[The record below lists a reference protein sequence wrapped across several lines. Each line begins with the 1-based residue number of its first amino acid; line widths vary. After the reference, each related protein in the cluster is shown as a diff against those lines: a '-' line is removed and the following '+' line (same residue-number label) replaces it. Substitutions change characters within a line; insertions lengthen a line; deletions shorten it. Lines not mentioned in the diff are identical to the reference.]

1 MAYKIKQLVCLI
13 VGIQEIYASKSPEEK
28 VEIVEIETAKAK
40 TAYLGDGINDAPA
53 LIASTVGIAFGRNSD
68 ITAEA
73 AGAVVME
80 NTLEKVD
87 EFLHIS
93 RRMRSI
99 ALQSA
104 VGGMA
109 FSIVGMIV
117 AAIGYLPPV
126 AGAITQE
133 LIDVVAIVNSL
144 RTIWKP
150 SVLTDIVSIDCEKH
164 KS

>member
-1 MAYKIKQLVCLI
+1 MCGPLKLTSDFKAQFQTYGINIVAEETQL
-13 VGIQEIYASKSPEEK
+13 
-28 VEIVEIETAKAK
+28 AK

-53 LIASTVGIAFGRNSD
+53 LLAATVGIAFGRNSD

-73 AGAVVME
+73 AGAVIMDSS
-80 NTLEKVD
+80 LEKVD

-93 RRMRSI
+93 KRMRSI

-104 VGGMA
+104 VGGMLL
-109 FSIVGMIV
+109 SILGMIV
-117 AAIGYLPPV
+117 AAFGFLPPV

-133 LIDVVAIVNSL
+133 IIDVAAIMNSL

-150 SVLTDIVSIDCEKH
+150 AIMSDMALVEKEM
-164 KS
+164 